1 MKHHPRKAVSRFSR
15 RVASA
20 VFVKVRDDKGFALAE
35 QLLSVVFL
43 GLLCIVI
50 AAGLNAA
57 MQAYRTAN
65 ESTRANELLARA
77 VQEVGDE
84 LAFSLSAEAGDDGP
98 VFVSPTTKTPVKL
111 GNAAGGGGIAL
122 IEQASGTTSAAGTA
136 DSPSVTN
143 PADIAHAAGMA
154 GTAGATNAA
163 DTAGAPSETLLVA
176 SSLDPMQSDADSRA
190 LVVAISNVT
199 YNADPHD
206 NGSSGTFSFHIDV
219 KLGKEG
225 RILAGTDMTVARIGN
240 TNGL

>member
-1 MKHHPRKAVSRFSR
+1 MRSRAVDAYRPFLRLGARTRLSDTR
-15 RVASA
+15 
-20 VFVKVRDDKGFALAE
+20 GFALAE
-35 QLLSVVFL
+35 QLIGILFL
-43 GLLCIVI
+43 GLLIVVI
-50 AAGLNAA
+50 GAGLSAA

-65 ESTRANELLARA
+65 ESTRANELLTRA
-77 VQEVGDE
+77 VQEIGDE
-84 LAFSLSAEAGDDGP
+84 LAFSLSVEVAGGDP

-111 GNAAGGGGIAL
+111 GNDANGRGITL
-122 IEQASGTTSAAGTA
+122 IEQAGGAPSAAGASGIAGTA
-136 DSPSVTN
+136 GATGAPS
-143 PADIAHAAGMA
+143 AAGMA

-176 SSLDPMQSDADSRA
+176 SSLDPMKSDADSLA

-199 YNADPHD
+199 YNADPHN
-206 NGSSGTFSFHIDV
+206 NGSFGTFSFHIDV

>member
-1 MKHHPRKAVSRFSR
+1 MRSRAVDAYRPFLRLGARTRLSDTR
-15 RVASA
+15 
-20 VFVKVRDDKGFALAE
+20 GFALAE
-35 QLLSVVFL
+35 QLIGILFL
-43 GLLCIVI
+43 GLLIVVI
-50 AAGLNAA
+50 GAGLSAA

-65 ESTRANELLARA
+65 ESTRANELLTRA

-84 LAFSLSAEAGDDGP
+84 LAFSLSVEVAGGDP

-111 GNAAGGGGIAL
+111 GNDANGRGITL
-122 IEQASGTTSAAGTA
+122 IEQAGGAPSAAGA
-136 DSPSVTN
+136 SG
-143 PADIAHAAGMA
+143 IA
-154 GTAGATNAA
+154 GTAGATGAPSAA
-163 DTAGAPSETLLVA
+163 GATDATTLSDTAGAPSETLLVA

-199 YNADPHD
+199 YNADPHN